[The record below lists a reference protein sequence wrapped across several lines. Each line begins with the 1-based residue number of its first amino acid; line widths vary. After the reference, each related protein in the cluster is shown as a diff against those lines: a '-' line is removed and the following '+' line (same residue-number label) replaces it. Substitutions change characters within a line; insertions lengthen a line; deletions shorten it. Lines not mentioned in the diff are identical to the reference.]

1 MSKRYNFAVYGTSH
15 PAFTSELL
23 GRYRW
28 RWTATLKA
36 WWWRT
41 SNGSLLW
48 PHAWVR
54 DERVT
59 VFVKDGKVV

>member
-1 MSKRYNFAVYGTSH
+1 MPKRYNFAVYGNSH

-23 GRYRW
+23 GRYRY

-41 SNGSLLW
+41 SNTSLLW

-59 VFVKDGKVV
+59 VFVKDGKAV